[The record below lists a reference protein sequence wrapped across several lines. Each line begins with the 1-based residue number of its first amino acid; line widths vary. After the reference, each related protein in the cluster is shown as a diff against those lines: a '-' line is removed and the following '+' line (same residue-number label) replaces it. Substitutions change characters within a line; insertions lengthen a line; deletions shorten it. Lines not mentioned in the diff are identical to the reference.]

1 MRTRTSARAVL
12 FASLSLLVAAG
23 AFAGDALRVV
33 KNPVLGTLTLGA
45 GAAEASSDVEKLSR
59 YFAGVRQSESATP
72 TCDVLFVYGQLEPDA
87 TFKGT
92 GRELKSIVRE
102 SGAAIVVIATDNA
115 GDTYVASGKS
125 GAHKGI
131 VLVMTIDRKGEVF
144 AAFFQ
149 ELFSRMQRG
158 QDLLS
163 AWVAIV
169 PQGDPTAK
177 QAIESPETIA
187 VASSKSV
194 VFAYK

>member
-1 MRTRTSARAVL
+1 M
-12 FASLSLLVAAG
+12 
-23 AFAGDALRVV
+23 
-33 KNPVLGTLTLGA
+33 TLGG
-45 GAAEASSDVEKLSR
+45 GASEAASDVEKLSR
-59 YFAGVRQSESATP
+59 YFAAVRQSESATP
-72 TCDVLFVYGQLEPDA
+72 KCDVLFLYGQLEPDA

-92 GRELKSIVRE
+92 ARELKSIVRE
-102 SGAAIVVIATDNA
+102 SGAAIVVIASDNS

-144 AAFFQ
+144 ASFFQ

-158 QDLLS
+158 QNMLA

-169 PQGDPTAK
+169 PQGPGIK
-177 QAIESPETIA
+177 PVIESPETIA
-187 VASSKSV
+187 AADSAGV